1 MLCKIFLDPRFKS
14 CDVSSTTDKSTDI
27 KMGKEEMFLKLIIY
41 YFLYV

>member
-27 KMGKEEMFLKLIIY
+27 KMGKEEMLLMIY